1 MSALQALDIYIAVQ
15 KEEPEGW
22 DSEKFGGDYPAG
34 GTNTVKGSIAPTHK
48 SWRTWDNHHDVTAII
63 AVNENAANH
72 LNMGPKLSRVVTHN
86 CTCLSGSRTNS
97 ACSHV
102 AALLV
107 ALQAPTLF
115 HSTKVNEPRIG
126 DPEK

>member
-1 MSALQALDIYIAVQ
+1 MSVLQALDIYIAVQ

-34 GTNTVKGSIAPTHK
+34 GTNTVMGSIAPTHK
-48 SWRTWDNHHDVTAII
+48 SWRTWDNHHKVTVII
-63 AVNENAANH
+63 AVGENPANH
-72 LNMGPKLSRVVTHN
+72 LNMGPKMSRVVTHN

>member
-1 MSALQALDIYIAVQ
+1 MVDKILHTMKVEVLV
-15 KEEPEGW
+15 G
-22 DSEKFGGDYPAG
+22 DSEVKF
-34 GTNTVKGSIAPTHK
+34 S
-48 SWRTWDNHHDVTAII
+48 HD
-63 AVNENAANH
+63 
-72 LNMGPKLSRVVTHN
+72 MGPKMSRVVTHN